1 MPESKIITI
10 GTGEMGGKGHGFSHL
25 KKLLSDLARIPE
37 NKIFT
42 DSIRVPKTFSV
53 TTSVFSDFIKFN
65 KFENLIEDAKSGGK
79 ENYEVI
85 KDKILAGKFSD
96 DVKKELFGILKQVN
110 SPLAIR
116 SSSLLEDQKG
126 ASFAGKY
133 ESVFDGNQGTEE
145 VRQEEFLKAI
155 KTVYASTY
163 NPSAI
168 AYRKKH
174 GFLEDNEEMALLV
187 QEVVGRRYGEYYLPA
202 LAGVGF
208 SQNGYCW
215 NKEINKKDGLVRL
228 VFGLGTRAVG
238 RGYVCLFSPVKP
250 LMRPEGTEANII
262 QKCSQ
267 KKVDVIDLRNNT
279 IKTVHFRELISDG
292 FNCYPGSQAMVSLRD
307 GNYLYRPVSNLW
319 DAQHIP
325 VLTMNGVLS
334 GPWLGIDLSQTIGW
348 LLKRSEEDL
357 GHAVDIEFAVKID
370 PETGKAELFLLQARA
385 LSESEERKARP
396 IPKLDPK
403 DVIFTVRRNLPTA
416 YVPDIEFLVYVDEM
430 EYRNWP
436 HKDKQS
442 VARVIGK
449 VNEVL
454 QGKRFALIG
463 PGRWGSW
470 NPDLGVPVTY
480 AEIFHCIILVE
491 VARRRATYVPEV
503 SFGSHFFQD
512 LIEDNIAYLPVY
524 PDEPGAVF
532 NEEIF
537 SKQSEFSKLLPDEYY
552 RKFDKLIKVVHIPN
566 VADNRKAHA
575 ILNGELE
582 KAAMFLK

>member
-1 MPESKIITI
+1 MPKSNIIQI
-10 GTGEMGGKGHGFSHL
+10 GTGGMGGKGHGFL
-25 KKLLSDLARIPE
+25 NLQKLLSDLAHVPE
-37 NKIFT
+37 NKIYT
-42 DSIRVPKTFSV
+42 DNICFPKTFCV
-53 TTSVFSDFIKFN
+53 TTGIFSDFIKLN
-65 KFENLIEDAKSGGK
+65 KFENLIADAESSNKD
-79 ENYEVI
+79 NYETI
-85 KDKILAGKFSD
+85 KEKFLSGKFSED
-96 DVKKELFGILKQVN
+96 AKKELFEILKQVS
-110 SPLAIR
+110 SPLAVR

-133 ESVFDGNQGTEE
+133 ESVFDGNQGIEE
-145 VRQEEFLKAI
+145 TRQEEFLNAI

-163 NPSAI
+163 NPNAL
-168 AYRKKH
+168 AYRRKH
-174 GFLEDNEEMALLV
+174 NFIKDREEMALLV
-187 QEVVGRRYGEYYLPA
+187 QELVGIKYHDYFLPA

-215 NKEINKKDGLVRL
+215 NKEINKKEGLVRL

-238 RGYVCLFSPVKP
+238 RGYVCLFSPAKP
-250 LMRPEGTEANII
+250 LMRPEGTEVNNI

-267 KKVDVIDLRNNT
+267 KKVDVIDLQNNALKT
-279 IKTVHFRELISDG
+279 IHFRELISDG

-334 GPWLGIDLSQTIGW
+334 GPWMGIDLAQTIGW
-348 LLKRSEEDL
+348 LLKRLEENL
-357 GHAVDIEFAVKID
+357 GHSVDIEFAVNID
-370 PETGKAELFLLQARA
+370 PKAEKATLYLLQARA
-385 LSESEERKARP
+385 LSESEDRKAHP
-396 IPKLDPK
+396 IPELSKK
-403 DVIFTVRRNLPTA
+403 DIIFTVRRNLPTA
-416 YVPDIEFLVYVDEM
+416 HVPDIEYLVYVDEM

-449 VNEVL
+449 VNEIL

-480 AEIFHCIILVE
+480 AEISHCIMLVE

-512 LIEDNIAYLPVY
+512 LIEDDIAYLPVY
-524 PDEPGAVF
+524 PDEPGAMF

-537 SKQSEFSKLLPDEYY
+537 LKQSEFPKLMSDEYY
-552 RKFDKLIKVVHIPN
+552 RKFDKLIKVIHVPSI
-566 VADNRKAHA
+566 ADKRKAHA